1 MTYYLKPGDTLLT
14 IDGSNGHTVYQDY
27 ALTKEI
33 PLGIYTD
40 NVNIFQLSE
49 GNKYNI
55 WSVIKLPSNSIPTPT
70 PIPLPIQSIPPSIP
84 TLINNLTE
92 IKSVYIGYPDLY
104 TSNNDVYDRILNKFS
119 NATNEITS
127 IYTSNGLNLGS
138 NIYRTSSGSL
148 FGTGYLAYFVGNILK
163 KVKVTNGI
171 ITEIESNVTISPVVN
186 PSTTKILSPFK
197 HYDSG
202 NLRGTGYAL
211 YGDNGDFLSWMSK
224 LEIATDGLTIH
235 DSAWDNS
242 LGTSKYWK
250 LNKELV
256 STTPLSTPYRIPE
269 IYKGTVVEIQIVVYN
284 TTNPGAQNSFSYS
297 LLIAK

>member
-1 MTYYLKPGDTLLT
+1 MIYYLKPGDTLLT

-55 WSVIKLPSNSIPTPT
+55 WSVIELPSNSIPTPT
-70 PIPLPIQSIPPSIP
+70 PISLPIQPIPPSPP
-84 TLINNLTE
+84 TIINNFTE

-119 NATNEITS
+119 NAANEITS

-148 FGTGYLAYFVGNILK
+148 FETGYLAYFVDNILK
-163 KVKVTNGI
+163 KVKITNGVV
-171 ITEIESNVTISPVVN
+171 TEIESDVTVSPVIN

-197 HYDSG
+197 HYESG
-202 NLRGTGYAL
+202 NYIGTGYAL
-211 YGDNGDFLSWMSK
+211 YDNDGNHLFFMSK
-224 LEIATDGLTIH
+224 LEIAADGLTIH
-235 DSAWDNS
+235 DSAWGNS

-250 LNKELV
+250 FNKEIV

-269 IYKGTVVEIQIVVYN
+269 IYKGTVVEIQIVVLN
-284 TTNPGAQNSFSYS
+284 TNNPGSQNSFSYS